1 MITVQAQIGFRV
13 EREADAYRIMLAIA
27 DLVMPEIDG
36 SVTST
41 MTPGV
46 VGSTAGSGGH
56 TIWQHPHMEG
66 R

>member
-1 MITVQAQIGFRV
+1 MITVQAQISFRV
-13 EREADAYRIMLAIA
+13 EREVDACRILLAIA
-27 DLVMPEIDG
+27 DLVMPEESG

-41 MTPGV
+41 MTPGA

-66 R
+66 P